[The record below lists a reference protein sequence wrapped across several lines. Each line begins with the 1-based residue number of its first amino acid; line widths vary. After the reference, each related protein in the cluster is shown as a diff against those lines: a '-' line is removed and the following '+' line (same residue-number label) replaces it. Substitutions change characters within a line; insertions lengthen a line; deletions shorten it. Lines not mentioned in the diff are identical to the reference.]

1 MEVERV
7 QNKSVYNGIEEYKVE
22 KNKTTSVTIFVIL
35 FISVFL
41 LTFSIVINMFNIDIL
56 KKEIFTAEQME
67 DYINIADSVSYGRA
81 QVNWQEVMAIAMVL
95 YDGNSTLIQDDDLTM
110 IAERFLEKVDALYK
124 IKNFQS
130 VLEDLGLEEEQIV
143 EANEYLEKIKYCS
156 LYEGLYYDY
165 DKIEFI
171 ESIEQQA
178 YINYKKYGILPSITI
193 GQAIL
198 ESGWGKS
205 QLAMEHNN
213 LFGIKADSRWNGDIA
228 TMTTNENYSDV
239 IEASFRKY
247 DSKAESIEDHGLFLY
262 ENERYTVN
270 GVFIAKDYRSQAL
283 ALQSAGYSTAKNE
296 AGELIYADKLINIIK
311 NYNLM
316 LYDTKVERED

>member
-1 MEVERV
+1 M

-130 VLEDLGLEEEQIV
+130 VLEDLGFEEEQIV

>member
-1 MEVERV
+1 M

-130 VLEDLGLEEEQIV
+130 VLEDLGLEEEQIA

-213 LFGIKADSRWNGDIA
+213 LFGIKADIRWNGDIA

-316 LYDTKVERED
+316 LYDTKVEREH

>member
-1 MEVERV
+1 M

-130 VLEDLGLEEEQIV
+130 VLEDLGLEEEQIA

>member
-1 MEVERV
+1 M

-22 KNKTTSVTIFVIL
+22 KNKTTSVMIFVIL

-283 ALQSAGYSTAKNE
+283 ALQRAGYSTAKNE

>member
-1 MEVERV
+1 M

-81 QVNWQEVMAIAMVL
+81 QVNWQEVMTIAMVL

>member
-1 MEVERV
+1 M

-178 YINYKKYGILPSITI
+178 YINYNKYGILPSITI

-316 LYDTKVERED
+316 LYDTKVEREG

>member
-1 MEVERV
+1 M

-171 ESIEQQA
+171 ESMEQQA

-213 LFGIKADSRWNGDIA
+213 LFGIKADSRWNGDTA

>member
-1 MEVERV
+1 M

-22 KNKTTSVTIFVIL
+22 KNKTTSITIFVIL

-316 LYDTKVERED
+316 LYDTKVEREG

>member
-1 MEVERV
+1 M

-178 YINYKKYGILPSITI
+178 YINYNKYGILPSITI

>member
-1 MEVERV
+1 M

-130 VLEDLGLEEEQIV
+130 VLEDLGLEEEQIA

-270 GVFIAKDYRSQAL
+270 GVFISKDYRSQAL
-283 ALQSAGYSTAKNE
+283 ALQRAGYSTAKNE

>member
-1 MEVERV
+1 M

-95 YDGNSTLIQDDDLTM
+95 YDGNSTLIQDEDLTM

-130 VLEDLGLEEEQIV
+130 VLEDLGLEEEQIA

>member
-1 MEVERV
+1 M

-130 VLEDLGLEEEQIV
+130 VLEDLGLEEEQIA

-247 DSKAESIEDHGLFLY
+247 DSKVESIEDHGLFLY

>member
-1 MEVERV
+1 M

-171 ESIEQQA
+171 ESMEQQA

-247 DSKAESIEDHGLFLY
+247 DSKVESIEDHGLFLY

>member
-1 MEVERV
+1 M

-130 VLEDLGLEEEQIV
+130 VLEDLGLEEEQIA

-171 ESIEQQA
+171 ESMEQQA

>member
-1 MEVERV
+1 V

-35 FISVFL
+35 FISIFL

>member
-1 MEVERV
+1 M

-22 KNKTTSVTIFVIL
+22 KNKTTSITIFVIL

>member
-1 MEVERV
+1 M

-171 ESIEQQA
+171 ESMEQQA

-316 LYDTKVERED
+316 LYDTKVERAG

>member
-1 MEVERV
+1 M

-130 VLEDLGLEEEQIV
+130 VLEDLGLEEEQIA

-316 LYDTKVERED
+316 LYDTKVEREG

>member
-1 MEVERV
+1 M

-296 AGELIYADKLINIIK
+296 AGELIYADKLSNIIK

>member
-1 MEVERV
+1 M

-130 VLEDLGLEEEQIV
+130 VLEDLGLEEEQIA

-213 LFGIKADSRWNGDIA
+213 LFGIKADIRWNGDIA

>member
-1 MEVERV
+1 M

-124 IKNFQS
+124 IK
-130 VLEDLGLEEEQIV
+130 DLKKNRLLKQM
-143 EANEYLEKIKYCS
+143 
-156 LYEGLYYDY
+156 
-165 DKIEFI
+165 
-171 ESIEQQA
+171 SI
-178 YINYKKYGILPSITI
+178 
-193 GQAIL
+193 
-198 ESGWGKS
+198 
-205 QLAMEHNN
+205 
-213 LFGIKADSRWNGDIA
+213 
-228 TMTTNENYSDV
+228 
-239 IEASFRKY
+239 
-247 DSKAESIEDHGLFLY
+247 
-262 ENERYTVN
+262 
-270 GVFIAKDYRSQAL
+270 
-283 ALQSAGYSTAKNE
+283 
-296 AGELIYADKLINIIK
+296 
-311 NYNLM
+311 
-316 LYDTKVERED
+316 

>member
-1 MEVERV
+1 M

-130 VLEDLGLEEEQIV
+130 VLEDLGLEEEQV
-143 EANEYLEKIKYCS
+143 AEANEYLEKIKYCS

>member
-1 MEVERV
+1 M

-41 LTFSIVINMFNIDIL
+41 LSFSIVINMFNIDIL

-110 IAERFLEKVDALYK
+110 IAERFVEKVDALYK

-143 EANEYLEKIKYCS
+143 ESNEYLEKIKYCS

>member
-1 MEVERV
+1 M

-130 VLEDLGLEEEQIV
+130 VLEDLGLEEEQIA

-193 GQAIL
+193 GQAII

>member
-1 MEVERV
+1 M

-143 EANEYLEKIKYCS
+143 ESNEYLEKIKYCS

>member
-1 MEVERV
+1 M

-81 QVNWQEVMAIAMVL
+81 QVNWQEVMGIAMVL

>member
-1 MEVERV
+1 M

-178 YINYKKYGILPSITI
+178 YINYNKYGILPSITI

-213 LFGIKADSRWNGDIA
+213 LFGIKADIRWNGDIA

>member
-1 MEVERV
+1 M

-22 KNKTTSVTIFVIL
+22 KNKTTSITIFVIL

-130 VLEDLGLEEEQIV
+130 VLEDLGLEEEQIA

>member
-1 MEVERV
+1 M

-316 LYDTKVERED
+316 LYDTKVEREG

>member
-1 MEVERV
+1 M

-143 EANEYLEKIKYCS
+143 EANEYLERIKYCS

-283 ALQSAGYSTAKNE
+283 ALQSAGYSTDKNE

-316 LYDTKVERED
+316 LYDTKVEREG

>member
-1 MEVERV
+1 M

-178 YINYKKYGILPSITI
+178 YINYNKYGILPSITI

-239 IEASFRKY
+239 IEDSFRKY

>member
-1 MEVERV
+1 M

-165 DKIEFI
+165 DKVEFI

>member
-1 MEVERV
+1 M

-130 VLEDLGLEEEQIV
+130 VLEDLGLEEEQIA

-213 LFGIKADSRWNGDIA
+213 LFGIKADIRWNGDIA

-270 GVFIAKDYRSQAL
+270 GVFIAKEYRSQAL